1 MNRFASLPLLSLT
14 LLLAMLSVGCG
25 GGQHEEKE
33 KNSVTA
39 GFTPPSSLSAFGGDR
54 CFSLLEAQV
63 AFGPRVPNS
72 EAHDRCLEYFIR
84 FFDSL
89 GVRAEQQRFTIGGY
103 DGEQLRLTNVIARL
117 RPESPQRIL
126 LSAHW
131 DSRPFADMETDK
143 KLAKLPIHG
152 ANDGASGVAV
162 LLRLAEILQ
171 ANPPGIGVDIVFF
184 DGEDYGRNGDESMFL
199 LGSKYFSASLEKDS
213 RYLFGVLLDLVGDRD
228 AVFPRE
234 ELSRQYAGD
243 VQQMLW
249 SEARRLGLSQFSDQ
263 THSPILDDHVPL
275 NTVAGIKTV
284 NIIDAALVGH
294 DQSSPRRQY
303 WHTLD
308 DTPAQCAPETLDAVG
323 RLLLSIIYGLQPS

>member
-1 MNRFASLPLLSLT
+1 MNRFASPPLPSLILLLV
-14 LLLAMLSVGCG
+14 LLLAGCG
-25 GGQHEEKE
+25 GRQQEEKE
-33 KNSVTA
+33 NHSVTA
-39 GFTPPSSLSAFGGDR
+39 GFTPPSSLPSFDGDR
-54 CFSLLEAQV
+54 CFSLLETQV

-72 EAHDRCLEYFIR
+72 EAHDRCLEYYIR

-89 GVRAEQQRFTIGGY
+89 GVTAERQRFTIGGY
-103 DGEQLRLTNVIARL
+103 GGEQLRLTNVIVRL
-117 RPESPQRIL
+117 RPEARDRIL
-126 LSAHW
+126 LTAHW
-131 DSRPFADMETDK
+131 DSRPFADMESDERR
-143 KLAKLPIHG
+143 ARLPIPG

-162 LLRLAEILQ
+162 LLRLAEILT
-171 ANPPGIGVDIVFF
+171 AKPPDVGVDIVFF
-184 DGEDYGRNGDESMFL
+184 DGEDYGRDGDESMFL
-199 LGSKYFSASLEKDS
+199 LGSKYFSASLEDGG
-213 RYLFGVLLDLVGDRD
+213 RYRFGVLLDLVGDRD

-249 SEARRLGLSQFSDQ
+249 SEARRLGLPQFTDR
-263 THSPILDDHVPL
+263 THPPILDDHVPL
-275 NTVAGIKTV
+275 NTVAGVKTV

-308 DTPAQCAPETLDAVG
+308 DTPAQCAPETLDAIG